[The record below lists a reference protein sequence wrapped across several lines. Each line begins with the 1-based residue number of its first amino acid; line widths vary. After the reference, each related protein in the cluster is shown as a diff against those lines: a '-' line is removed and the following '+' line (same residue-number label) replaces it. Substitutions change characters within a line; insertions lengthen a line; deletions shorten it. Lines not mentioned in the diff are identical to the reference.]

1 MNTPS
6 DIGDKPGGP
15 RPWWQR
21 FWRESDITAQAGTST
36 TAASPSATRL
46 MVQAPTHKPSEV
58 PAGPDRITKEA
69 LLRLAPAG
77 PAQEE
82 PPDLLQQRA
91 RFWATATHD
100 LCQPAQALALFL
112 ERLRRL
118 PAEACAESLHGYLQ
132 SSMQDLTR
140 LLAGLMELAQIEAG
154 EVQASRMVVSV
165 DELFF
170 RVREQLADQAQAK
183 GLRWVVRSNGRS
195 VLGDAALLER
205 VLLALGRNALRF
217 CAQGTVLLSARLVQG
232 GAAVRLDVSDSGPG
246 IAERDHA
253 KIFEPFVQRNV
264 ATLQEPSRPSLGL
277 HIASRHCQLM
287 GTQVQLRSALGRGSR
302 FSITLPLAHEGIK
315 VQGADLPKALET
327 FGLDGLRVA
336 LFDTDQERADM
347 VAAWLRSWGCVLIDA
362 QSLDTAKAGQAQ
374 AIVCAWQAD
383 APLQSGQHIRALRAG
398 VGSHIPACMIH
409 ADLGNAQV
417 MLDLPA
423 ATAVLG
429 QALQAGQLRAW
440 LRRVLRTEALP

>member
-1 MNTPS
+1 M
-6 DIGDKPGGP
+6 
-15 RPWWQR
+15 
-21 FWRESDITAQAGTST
+21 
-36 TAASPSATRL
+36 AASPIASGL
-46 MVQAPTHKPSEV
+46 LVQAPTHKPSEAPV
-58 PAGPDRITKEA
+58 QPGRITKEA
-69 LLRLAPAG
+69 LLRLRPAG
-77 PAQEE
+77 PARDE
-82 PPDLLQQRA
+82 PLDLLQQRA
-91 RFWATATHD
+91 SFWATATHD

-118 PAEACAESLHGYLQ
+118 PPEASAEVLHGYLQ

-170 RVREQLADQAQAK
+170 RVGEQLADQAQAK

-195 VLGDAALLER
+195 VVGDAALVER
-205 VLLALGRNALRF
+205 VLLALGSNALRF
-217 CAQGTVLLSARLVQG
+217 CAQGTVLLSARLVQDG
-232 GAAVRLDVSDSGPG
+232 VAVRLDVSDSGPG

-253 KIFEPFVQRNV
+253 KIFEPFAQRNV

-302 FSITLPLAHEGIK
+302 FSITLPLADERIK
-315 VQGADLPKALET
+315 LHGADLPQDLET

-336 LFDTDQERADM
+336 LFDADDERASM
-347 VAAWLRSWGCVLIDA
+347 VAAWLRGWGCVLVDA
-362 QSLDTAKAGQAQ
+362 QVLDAAEALQTQ
-374 AIVCAWQAD
+374 AIVCAWQANT
-383 APLQSGQHIRALRAG
+383 PLEASQRILAIRAH
-398 VGSHIPACMIH
+398 VGSHIPACVIN
-409 ADLGNAQV
+409 ADLGNADAL
-417 MLDLPA
+417 LDLPA

-429 QALQAGQLRAW
+429 QAVQAAQLRAW
-440 LRRVLRTEALP
+440 LRRVLRA

>member
-1 MNTPS
+1 MAANS
-6 DIGDKPGGP
+6 SAI
-15 RPWWQR
+15 R
-21 FWRESDITAQAGTST
+21 FMGT
-36 TAASPSATRL
+36 
-46 MVQAPTHKPSEV
+46 APTHQTSQAPVE
-58 PAGPDRITKEA
+58 PDRITREA
-69 LLRLAPAG
+69 LLRLRPAG

-118 PAEACAESLHGYLQ
+118 PPEASAEALHGYLQ

-154 EVQASRMVVSV
+154 EVQASRMVVSLE
-165 DELFF
+165 ELFF
-170 RVREQLADQAQAK
+170 RVREQLADEAQAK

-217 CAQGTVLLSARLVQG
+217 CAQGTVLLSARVVQN

-246 IAERDHA
+246 IAERDHT
-253 KIFEPFVQRNV
+253 KIFEPFAQRNV

-287 GTQVQLRSALGRGSR
+287 GTEVQLRSALGRGSR
-302 FSITLPLAHEGIK
+302 FSITLPLADDRAK
-315 VQGADLPKALET
+315 VQATDLPSALES

-336 LFDTDQERADM
+336 LFDTDPKRANM
-347 VAAWLRSWGCVLIDA
+347 VAAWLRSWGCVLLDA
-362 QSLDTAKAGQAQ
+362 PTLDLASALQAQ
-374 AIVCAWQAD
+374 AVVCAWQAD
-383 APLQSGQHIRALRAG
+383 APLQAGQHIRALRASIG
-398 VGSHIPACMIH
+398 RPIPACVIH
-409 ADLGNAQV
+409 ADFGKAEV

-429 QALQAGQLRAW
+429 QALQAAQLRAW
-440 LRRVLRTEALP
+440 LRRVLQT

>member
-1 MNTPS
+1 MNAPS
-6 DIGDKPGGP
+6 DVSDKPRGL
-15 RPWWQR
+15 RAWWLRLWQ
-21 FWRESDITAQAGTST
+21 EPDGTALAGAST
-36 TAASPSATRL
+36 MAASPAVSGL
-46 MVQAPTHKPSEV
+46 MVQAPTDKPSEA
-58 PAGPDRITKEA
+58 PPEPGRITKEA
-69 LLRLAPAG
+69 LLSLRPAG

-82 PPDLLQQRA
+82 PLDLLQQRA
-91 RFWATATHD
+91 SFWATATHD

-118 PAEACAESLHGYLQ
+118 PPEASAEALHGYLQ

-165 DELFF
+165 DKLFF

-183 GLRWVVRSNGRS
+183 GLRWVVRPNGRS

-205 VLLALGRNALRF
+205 VLLALGNNALRF
-217 CAQGTVLLSARLVQG
+217 CAQGTVLLSARLVQD

-253 KIFEPFVQRNV
+253 KIFEPFAQRNV

-277 HIASRHCQLM
+277 HIASHHCQLM

-302 FSITLPLAHEGIK
+302 FSITLPLADDRTKAH
-315 VQGADLPKALET
+315 GADLPKALET

-336 LFDTDQERADM
+336 LFDADDERAAM
-347 VAAWLRSWGCVLIDA
+347 VAAWLRSWGCVLVDVQTLGA
-362 QSLDTAKAGQAQ
+362 ASALQAQ
-374 AIVCAWQAD
+374 AVVCAWQAD
-383 APLQSGQHIRALRAG
+383 APLQAGQHIRALRAG
-398 VGSHIPACMIH
+398 IGSHIPACVIH
-409 ADLGNAQV
+409 ADLGNAELV
-417 MLDLPA
+417 LDLPA

-429 QALQAGQLRAW
+429 QALQAAQLRAW
-440 LRRVLRTEALP
+440 LRRVPRN